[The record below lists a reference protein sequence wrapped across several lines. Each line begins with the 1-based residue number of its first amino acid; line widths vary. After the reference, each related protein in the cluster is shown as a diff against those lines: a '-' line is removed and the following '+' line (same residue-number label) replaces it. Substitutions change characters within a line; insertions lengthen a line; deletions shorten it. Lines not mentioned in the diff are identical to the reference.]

1 LSLKPLTYIAFL
13 MQSFGGLTLLGLSIP
28 VLNLIVAPVAVIAA
42 TIYLYGADEPG

>member
-1 LSLKPLTYIAFL
+1 L
-13 MQSFGGLTLLGLSIP
+13 SFGGLTLLGLSIP